1 MEPFLEEE
9 TQTKTTNKVT
19 FKINTNGE
27 IEFDATGLEE
37 WETAEVIQHITAQ
50 AQKQQR
56 AAQTKQ
62 LTSLTSEF
70 AMHGM
75 AFAFSLLLAVGFGFT
90 VSRIISGLVNTP
102 PSTQLSQ

>member
-37 WETAEVIQHITAQ
+37 WETAEVIQKVTAQ
-50 AQKQQR
+50 AQNQHK

-70 AMHGM
+70 AMHGL
-75 AFAFSLLLAVGFGFT
+75 AIAFSIFLVSGLSFT
-90 VSRIISGLVNTP
+90 VSRIISGLVTTP